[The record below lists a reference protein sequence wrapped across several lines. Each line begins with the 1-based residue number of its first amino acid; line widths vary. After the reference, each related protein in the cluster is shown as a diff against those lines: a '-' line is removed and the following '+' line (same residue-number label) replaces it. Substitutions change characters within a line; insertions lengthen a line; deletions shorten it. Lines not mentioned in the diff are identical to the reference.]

1 MLDMG
6 KIEKLAAVAG
16 EVTFYKHW
24 CKDEA
29 EAVAFAKIL
38 GEPLLDNRDGV
49 YWARAEEDGIQAIA
63 FYKMGDAGK

>member
-24 CKDEA
+24 CENEA
-29 EAVAFAKIL
+29 EAVAFVELL
-38 GEPLLDNRDGV
+38 GKPYLDNSEGI
-49 YWARAEEDGIQAIA
+49 YWAAAEVGGIKALG
-63 FYKMGDAGK
+63 FYKIGDADK